1 MGPEG
6 GAMGRTFD
14 RAEIIAAMARLR
26 TLIGAGKMMGDI
38 LKAARS
44 ANDDASM
51 RMAFSLGL
59 ELRKLGRPISAVQS
73 VDYDRIDEHRH
84 AIDIKWA
91 RTDSK
96 LNLRNT

>member
-1 MGPEG
+1 
-6 GAMGRTFD
+6 MGRRFD
-14 RAEIIAAMARLR
+14 KAEISAAMARLG

-44 ANDDASM
+44 ANEDASM

-59 ELRKLGRPISAVQS
+59 ELRKLGRPLGAVQS
-73 VDYDRIDEHRH
+73 VDYERLDEHRH

-91 RTDSK
+91 RMERK
-96 LNLRNT
+96 LDLRNT

>member
-1 MGPEG
+1 
-6 GAMGRTFD
+6 MGRRFG
-14 RAEIIAAMARLR
+14 RAEISAAMARLG

-44 ANDDASM
+44 ADEDAAM

-59 ELRKLGRPISAVQS
+59 ELRKLGRPLTAVQS
-73 VDYDRIDEHRH
+73 VEYERLDEHRH

-91 RTDSK
+91 RMDRR